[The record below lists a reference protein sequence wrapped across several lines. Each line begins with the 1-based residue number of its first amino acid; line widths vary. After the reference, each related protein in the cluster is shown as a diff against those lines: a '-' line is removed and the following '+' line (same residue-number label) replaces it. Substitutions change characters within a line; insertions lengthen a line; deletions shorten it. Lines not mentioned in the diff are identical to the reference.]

1 MLAVGIEKNRNV
13 MYRCNSGQVCD
24 CVVRQVFILYM
35 FSLQE
40 EGEEALARKGSCP
53 ARIVM
58 KEIIKF
64 PDYKVS

>member
-1 MLAVGIEKNRNV
+1 MCGFLTRE
-13 MYRCNSGQVCD
+13 
-24 CVVRQVFILYM
+24 VFIVYLI
-35 FSLQE
+35 SLQE